1 MIKRKTTKA
10 VYCVCIDTTG
20 PYPAN
25 PGSTFYWMCDF
36 YCIIYMSWLYFAK
49 RKSEM
54 VKFVSNLLGILKIKG
69 IKFEYLCCDNA
80 GEDISELRTL
90 CQKKGI

>member
-1 MIKRKTTKA
+1 MKR
-10 VYCVCIDTTG
+10 
-20 PYPAN
+20 N
-25 PGSTFYWMCDF
+25 
-36 YCIIYMSWLYFAK
+36 IYMA
-49 RKSEM
+49 R
-54 VKFVSNLLGILKIKG
+54 FVSNLLGILKIKG